1 MIQRIQSLYLF
12 VLAVLSGLL
21 LTGSVLN
28 FIDKTGSVIKVTYNE
43 IIKSTG
49 GQGIELIEK
58 LLPLSI
64 LIIIITVFSLM
75 TIFLY
80 KNRKVQLRLALVL
93 IILTATQLIA
103 FVHVSL
109 SVISKFEAHL
119 VPGIKMIIP
128 VLMLILSVLTYR
140 GIRKDER
147 LVKSYDRLR

>member
-103 FVHVSL
+103 FVHVS
-109 SVISKFEAHL
+109 SVSYTHL
-119 VPGIKMIIP
+119 TLPTK
-128 VLMLILSVLTYR
+128 
-140 GIRKDER
+140 
-147 LVKSYDRLR
+147 